1 MAKLLETLTELN
13 DKIDTLAQR
22 QQEMLDEIA
31 RLRSLNDD
39 LSQELDETRAR
50 LHKAELDVEF
60 LTMSHRLADTP
71 EAVIETRRHIAR
83 LIRSLDLCINM
94 LKE

>member
-1 MAKLLETLTELN
+1 MAKLLDTLTELN
-13 DKIDTLAQR
+13 GKIDALAQR
-22 QQEMLDEIA
+22 QQEMLNEIA

-71 EAVIETRRHIAR
+71 DAVIETRSHLAR
-83 LIRSLDLCINM
+83 LIRSLDL
-94 LKE
+94 